1 MSVPS
6 VCFAYEFFTL
16 NRHLVRLID
25 NLTPE
30 QFQGLSGF
38 FGAIAKY
45 APDFNGPAKVDDA
58 ARVNIALWKRVSIE
72 DGYGGA
78 FVSHFGNKQWV

>member
-1 MSVPS
+1 MSVAS
-6 VCFAYEFFTL
+6 VRCAYEVFTL
-16 NRHLVRLID
+16 DCCLVRLVD

-30 QFQGLSGF
+30 QLQGLSGF

-45 APDFNGPAKVDDA
+45 APDFKGPAKVDDA

-72 DGYGGA
+72 DGYSGA